1 MSDPVEGQPLIQAR
15 KDDKIDPLRPSEK
28 ESKNAAKALEAA
40 VQSIGQEQ
48 APVEPQH
55 EPGLLLDSSQPAQ
68 DEYEEKEFY
77 VVEEGKALQEQ
88 FSFGHR
94 GKKEKILVA
103 PALKDK
109 A

>member
-40 VQSIGQEQ
+40 VQSIRQEQ

-55 EPGLLLDSSQPAQ
+55 EPGPLLDNSQPAQ

-77 VVEEGKALQEQ
+77 VVEEGKEHQEQ

-103 PALKDK
+103 PALKGK